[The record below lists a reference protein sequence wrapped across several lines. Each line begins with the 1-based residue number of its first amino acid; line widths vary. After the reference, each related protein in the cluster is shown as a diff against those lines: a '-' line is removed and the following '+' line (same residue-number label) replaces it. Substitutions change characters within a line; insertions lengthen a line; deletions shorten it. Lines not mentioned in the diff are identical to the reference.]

1 MRTMQ
6 KIIFAVMAVVLL
18 PLAAQAD
25 SDMKEFPIINALN
38 SLAAKDKVD
47 RAILFF
53 ADEYSGSETVTENVL
68 AGPRVQKARGKKVQ
82 ESCNEA
88 FVEALVSLQ
97 AQAAVKKAT
106 AVVNIHSYIPI
117 PFVPDMPFV
126 SNTEYICEVGR
137 KMVRV
142 ILKGGLVHQPS
153 APSASAGKQT
163 TESAA
168 DRLRKLKELRK
179 QGLIDETAY
188 KRREAEILREL

>member
-25 SDMKEFPIINALN
+25 SDMKEFPISDALN
-38 SLAAKDKVD
+38 SPAAKDKVD

-68 AGPRVQKARGKKVQ
+68 AGPRVQKARGKKVK

-142 ILKGGLVHQPS
+142 ILKGGLIHQPG
-153 APSASAGKQT
+153 ASAGKQT